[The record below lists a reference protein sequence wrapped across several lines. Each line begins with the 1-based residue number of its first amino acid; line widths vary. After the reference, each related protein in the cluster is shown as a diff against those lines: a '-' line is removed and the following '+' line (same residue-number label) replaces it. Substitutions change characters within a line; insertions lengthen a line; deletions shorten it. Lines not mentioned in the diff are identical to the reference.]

1 MLFKRLNEEDK
12 EKVFS
17 RVQML
22 CDDSFETQFSRNA
35 SINKDEDDSMQIEE
49 ESVKIKGWDSN
60 KTEITNAADNNEDK
74 ES

>member
-1 MLFKRLNEEDK
+1 MLFKRLNEADK

-35 SINKDEDDSMQIEE
+35 SINKDEDDSMHIEE
-49 ESVKIKGWDSN
+49 ESVKIKGSDSN
-60 KTEITNAADNNEDK
+60 KTEITAADNNEDK